1 MYQYLKTT
9 LLLVG
14 LVAFSATYA
23 QDSFYATIQKSHA
36 HEIQEK
42 YPDEVDILG
51 VNGDEA
57 AVFISEHAA
66 EELHHKVL
74 VHGPGYVYQASKEAA
89 LKSIV
94 DENYM
99 SGILE
104 RRTYP
109 AYSIT
114 EQSFIQPLLGQ
125 VRKDKIASLIK
136 NLEDYG
142 TRYHTTQKAK
152 LAANEVKSIWSN
164 LASNRSDIDV
174 SFFEHQGSN
183 MPSVI
188 FTIQGSES
196 TDEYVLLGG
205 HLDSISGD
213 KLHNAPGADDNAS
226 GISTITEIIRVLV
239 DNNFKPKKTVQFM
252 AFAAEEVG
260 LVGSDEVAARYK
272 NQGKN
277 ILSYMQLDMT
287 NYPGSPKNIYFT
299 TDTYV
304 DQNLNDFLID
314 LIGTYNSSGS
324 HQITYGTSA
333 CNYGCSD
340 HFSFAKRGYSVAFP
354 LEATFSQSNPR
365 LHTTGDTLLNMDD
378 TATHASRFAK
388 LGIEYIV
395 EMAKHSGGTVG
406 GGDNQAPSV
415 PQNVSINDIEST
427 QFYINWSKSYDN
439 KGVKGYRVYVNDK
452 LTKTVENNG
461 TLITGLQPNTK
472 YSVYITA
479 FDAAGNVSNKSTVV
493 SQTTAGNVSEP
504 CTKNEV
510 IVKITTD
517 KYGEETSWV
526 IRNSN
531 NQIVSDGDD
540 YGKEKTYTI
549 PNCLPDGCYTFT
561 IKDKYKDGMC
571 CKYGNGSYSV
581 SIGATEIVK
590 GGEYAESESTPF
602 CVENGKI
609 KDSVAPSS
617 PKNLSQ
623 SNLTKTSVDL
633 SWSTSTDN
641 VGVKGYEVYQN
652 GVKVATVSTTS
663 YSVKNL
669 AEGQTYVF
677 TVKAFDEA
685 GNVSKSSGE
694 LSVTTPKSGGGNDD
708 CKTGNFIVTIQTD
721 KYGSETSWKI
731 VDEANKTVFQSG
743 KYGSNKEYTEK
754 KCLPKGCYT
763 FIISDQYGDGMCCE
777 YGNGSYSV
785 TLDGKEIAKGGDF
798 QKTEQKKF
806 CINEQDNPSDGG
818 GDNPV
823 TYCESKSRD
832 ARYEWIEYVQLGNVE
847 NKSGFNS
854 GYGNFVN
861 KTLPAVIGENTITV
875 QPGYES
881 SSYREYWKIGIDFN
895 KDGKFSANEVLVRE
909 VSQSANKVSFKLNI
923 PKSADG
929 IETRMRIQMS
939 YDDRGE
945 LCKIIDY
952 GEVED
957 YTVKI
962 GSAPSA
968 NTRVLTL
975 YPNPAIDQV
984 SVQTNLENPSGYQ
997 LMNGN
1002 GEIVLDGAMNQQNQ
1016 TVNLPNLPSG
1026 VYFMKISNNSETIT
1040 KQVVIQ

>member
-9 LLLVG
+9 LLLLG

-23 QDSFYATIQKSHA
+23 QDSFYATIQKNHA
-36 HEIQEK
+36 YEIQEK
-42 YPDEVDILG
+42 YPDEVEILG

-74 VHGPGYVYQASKEAA
+74 VHGPGYVYQASKDAA

-94 DENYM
+94 DDNYM

-114 EQSFIQPLLGQ
+114 EQDFVKPLLNQ
-125 VRKDKIASLIK
+125 VRKDKILSLIQS
-136 NLEDYG
+136 LEGYG

-152 LAANEVKSIWSN
+152 LASNEVKSVWAN
-164 LASNRSDIDV
+164 LASNRSDITV
-174 SFFEHQGSN
+174 SLIEHQGSN
-183 MPSVI
+183 MPSVVLSI
-188 FTIQGSES
+188 EGSES
-196 TDEYVLLGG
+196 PDEYVLIGG
-205 HLDSISGD
+205 HLDSISAD

-226 GISTITEIIRVLV
+226 GISCITEIIRVLT

-260 LVGSDEVAARYK
+260 LVGSDEIANRYK
-272 NQGKN
+272 NEGKN
-277 ILSYMQLDMT
+277 IVSFMQLDMT
-287 NYPGSPKNIYFT
+287 NYPGSPKNMYFT

-304 DQNLNDFLID
+304 DQNLNNFLID
-314 LIGTYNSSGS
+314 LIGTYNTTGE
-324 HQITYGTSA
+324 HKITYGTSA

-354 LEATFSQSNPR
+354 IEATFSQSNPN
-365 LHTTGDTLLNMDD
+365 LHTTNDTLANMDQ
-378 TATHASRFAK
+378 TGTHASRFVK

-406 GGDNQAPSV
+406 GGDNQAPSA

-439 KGVKGYRVYVNDK
+439 KTVKGYRVYVNDK
-452 LTKTVENNG
+452 LIKTVESNG
-461 TLITGLQPNTK
+461 TLITGLQPSTK

-479 FDAAGNVSNKSTVV
+479 FDAAGNVSNKSAVV
-493 SQTTAGNVSEP
+493 TQTTSGNVSEP
-504 CTKNEV
+504 CTKNNV
-510 IVKITTD
+510 VVKITTD
-517 KYGEETSWV
+517 KYGEETSWF
-526 IRNSN
+526 IQNAN
-531 NQIVSDGDD
+531 NQTVANGGE
-540 YGKEKTYTI
+540 YGKEKSYTI

-581 SIGATEIVK
+581 TIGNTEIVK
-590 GGEYAESESTPF
+590 GGEYGASESTQF
-602 CVENGKI
+602 CVENGNI
-609 KDSVAPSS
+609 KDSIAPSN
-617 PKNLSQ
+617 PKNLTQ
-623 SNLTKTSVDL
+623 ANLTKTSVDL
-633 SWSTSTDN
+633 SWTASTDN
-641 VGVKGYEVYQN
+641 VGVEGYEVYQN
-652 GVKVATVSTTS
+652 GNKIATTKTNSFKVA
-663 YSVKNL
+663 NL
-669 AEGQTYVF
+669 TEGQTYSF
-677 TVKAFDEA
+677 TVKAFDKA
-685 GNVSKSSGE
+685 GNFSKASNA
-694 LSVTTPKSGGGNDD
+694 LSITTPKDGGGNDD
-708 CKTGNFIVTIQTD
+708 CKTGNLVVKIKTD
-721 KYGSETSWKI
+721 KYGTETAWKI
-731 VDEANKTVFQSG
+731 VDEANKTVLQGG
-743 KYGSNKEYTEK
+743 KYGSNKEYSEK

-763 FIISDQYGDGMCCE
+763 FIITDQYGDGICCE
-777 YGNGSYSV
+777 YGNGFYSV

-798 QKTEQKKF
+798 QKSEQKKF
-806 CINEQDNPSDGG
+806 CVDSTGEPTDG

-823 TYCESKSRD
+823 TYCESKARD

-861 KTLPAVIGENTITV
+861 KTLPVVIGENTITV
-875 QPGYES
+875 QAGYES
-881 SSYREYWKIGIDFN
+881 SAYREYWKIGIDFN
-895 KDGKFSANEVLVRE
+895 KDGKFSENEVLVRE
-909 VSQSANKVSFKLNI
+909 ASQSANKTSFKFNV

-939 YDDRGE
+939 YDNRGE
-945 LCKIIDY
+945 LCKAINY

-962 GSAPSA
+962 GSTPAAP
-968 NTRVLTL
+968 TRVLTM
-975 YPNPAIDQV
+975 YPNPAINQV
-984 SVQTNLENPSGYQ
+984 SIQTNLENPTGYQ
-997 LMNGN
+997 LINGN
-1002 GEIVLDGAMNQQNQ
+1002 GEVVLNGEMNQQNKMID
-1016 TVNLPNLPSG
+1016 LPNLPSG
-1026 VYFMKISNNSETIT
+1026 AYFMTISNNSETIT
-1040 KQVVIQ
+1040 KQIVIQ